1 MGDIEVCKKTNIKI
15 LIACHKP
22 SELPKNNL
30 FLPIRVG
37 AEKAKDDLGLQRD
50 DDGEDNISHKNPG
63 YCELTAIYWA
73 WKNLE
78 ADYYG
83 LFHYRRYYSFSSQ
96 RYPVSD
102 DGHMMVRA
110 RLLSPEVYDK
120 FGLTD
125 ESQMRRII
133 EANDLIVHESR
144 PVKDLPTPMGL
155 AGKSV
160 REHYIYHDGT
170 IVRNSDI
177 ELMTN
182 IVRDKYPAIYPYY
195 QKYLDGNFFLGYN
208 MFIMK
213 KQFFTKMCQFEFD
226 VLEEV
231 EKTLS
236 KSLSQRSLNANR
248 VYGYLAEILTSV
260 YIYYLRQT
268 IPGLKVKE
276 LQMIYALKT
285 DPVSR
290 YDIEPLN
297 DQSIPVAFDLMADP
311 ISNADYYFQ
320 AVLAQFIDNCS
331 SKRKYDVI
339 VAHSGTLSEL
349 CMSEYLKC
357 VPDNINLRFL
367 DYSNSLNQLYEL
379 KGIGNISLKLTL
391 PWVLK
396 HYDRIIYLSWHSWV
410 KGDVNDLLSLRI
422 KDNEVAA
429 CQNMFTM
436 GRLVEVNCDKRIPR
450 IKLLTDKL
458 KLDVAKYFDT
468 NVMLIDLAQI
478 RQRHSLDDVIS
489 EYNSLH
495 QEFSSED
502 IFNYLY
508 GKVELIGQQWNYQI
522 PTGNTVNHIGNFFT
536 PIKLYQEWNSTK
548 TSYKIGQFVPQSIV
562 NGKTMFMLDFYKV
575 MSSCSLWML
584 LVISRKD
591 TSQRAG
597 RSVSL
602 RDRIAPVGSL
612 RRTLI
617 RTLLPSGSRLRTMG
631 GKIYR
636 RVRS

>member
-37 AEKAKDDLGLQRD
+37 AEEAKDDLGLQRD

-83 LFHYRRYYSFSSQ
+83 LFHYRRYYSFSSR

-125 ESQMRRII
+125 EDQMRRII

-182 IVRDKYPAIYPYY
+182 IVRNKYPTIYPYY

-231 EKTLS
+231 EKTLD

-290 YDIEPLN
+290 HDVKPLN
-297 DQSIPVAFDLMADP
+297 DQSIPVVFDLMADP

-320 AVLAQFIDNCS
+320 AVLAQFINNCS
-331 SKRKYDVI
+331 NKQKYDVI

-367 DYSNSLNQLYEL
+367 DYSNSLDQLYEL
-379 KGIGNISLKLTL
+379 KEIGNISLKLTL

-410 KGDVNDLLSLRI
+410 KGDVNDLWSLRI

-429 CQNMFTM
+429 CQNMFTI

-450 IKLLTDKL
+450 IKSLTDKL
-458 KLDVAKYFDT
+458 KLGVTKYFDT

-522 PTGNTVNHIGNFFT
+522 PTSDIVNHIGNFFT

>member
-1 MGDIEVCKKTNIKI
+1 MRKKTNIKI

-37 AEKAKDDLGLQRD
+37 AERAKDDLSLQRD
-50 DDGEDNISHKNPG
+50 DDGEDNISYKNSG

-83 LFHYRRYYSFSSQ
+83 LFHYRRYYSFSSR

-110 RLLSPEVYDK
+110 RFLSPEIYDK

-125 ESQMRRII
+125 EDQMRRII

-182 IVRDKYPAIYPYY
+182 IVRDKYPTIYPYY

-226 VLEEV
+226 ILEEV

-290 YDIEPLN
+290 YDIEPLS
-297 DQSIPVAFDLMADP
+297 DQSIPVVFDLMADP
-311 ISNADYYFQ
+311 ISNTDYYFQ
-320 AVLAQFIDNCS
+320 AVLTQFIDNCS
-331 SKRKYDVI
+331 GKRKYDVV

-357 VPDNINLRFL
+357 VPGNINLRFL
-367 DYSNSLNQLYEL
+367 DYSNSLDQLYEL
-379 KGIGNISLKLTL
+379 KRIDNISLKLAL
-391 PWVLK
+391 PRVLK

-410 KGDVNDLLSLRI
+410 
-422 KDNEVAA
+422 
-429 CQNMFTM
+429 
-436 GRLVEVNCDKRIPR
+436 
-450 IKLLTDKL
+450 
-458 KLDVAKYFDT
+458 
-468 NVMLIDLAQI
+468 
-478 RQRHSLDDVIS
+478 
-489 EYNSLH
+489 
-495 QEFSSED
+495 
-502 IFNYLY
+502 
-508 GKVELIGQQWNYQI
+508 
-522 PTGNTVNHIGNFFT
+522 
-536 PIKLYQEWNSTK
+536 
-548 TSYKIGQFVPQSIV
+548 
-562 NGKTMFMLDFYKV
+562 
-575 MSSCSLWML
+575 
-584 LVISRKD
+584 
-591 TSQRAG
+591 
-597 RSVSL
+597 
-602 RDRIAPVGSL
+602 
-612 RRTLI
+612 
-617 RTLLPSGSRLRTMG
+617 
-631 GKIYR
+631 
-636 RVRS
+636 

>member
-1 MGDIEVCKKTNIKI
+1 
-15 LIACHKP
+15 
-22 SELPKNNL
+22 
-30 FLPIRVG
+30 
-37 AEKAKDDLGLQRD
+37 
-50 DDGEDNISHKNPG
+50 
-63 YCELTAIYWA
+63 
-73 WKNLE
+73 
-78 ADYYG
+78 
-83 LFHYRRYYSFSSQ
+83 
-96 RYPVSD
+96 
-102 DGHMMVRA
+102 
-110 RLLSPEVYDK
+110 
-120 FGLTD
+120 
-125 ESQMRRII
+125 
-133 EANDLIVHESR
+133 
-144 PVKDLPTPMGL
+144 
-155 AGKSV
+155 
-160 REHYIYHDGT
+160 
-170 IVRNSDI
+170 
-177 ELMTN
+177 
-182 IVRDKYPAIYPYY
+182 
-195 QKYLDGNFFLGYN
+195 
-208 MFIMK
+208 
-213 KQFFTKMCQFEFD
+213 
-226 VLEEV
+226 
-231 EKTLS
+231 
-236 KSLSQRSLNANR
+236 
-248 VYGYLAEILTSV
+248 
-260 YIYYLRQT
+260 
-268 IPGLKVKE
+268 
-276 LQMIYALKT
+276 
-285 DPVSR
+285 
-290 YDIEPLN
+290 
-297 DQSIPVAFDLMADP
+297 
-311 ISNADYYFQ
+311 
-320 AVLAQFIDNCS
+320 
-331 SKRKYDVI
+331 
-339 VAHSGTLSEL
+339 
-349 CMSEYLKC
+349 MSEYLKC
-357 VPDNINLRFL
+357 VPNNINLRFL
-367 DYSNSLNQLYEL
+367 DYSNSLDQLCEL
-379 KGIGNISLKLTL
+379 KRIDNISLKLTL

-410 KGDVNDLLSLRI
+410 KGDVNDLWSLRT

-429 CQNMFTM
+429 CQNMFTI

-450 IKLLTDKL
+450 IKSLTDKL
-458 KLDVAKYFDT
+458 KLDVTKYFDT

-489 EYNSLH
+489 KYNSLH